1 MVGAVVGHALEAT
14 LVTIRLNT
22 VAPDLVELV
31 DRADDKTLRR
41 VAILAAEFAVRRA
54 SLEDPR
60 ADGALQAVREGRI
73 GNVPER
79 AAVEALAE
87 ALDDRQFRV
96 RESIGSENP
105 SSEEH
110 LEAFG
115 RARAASSVFHSGDA
129 DARIAALEALYEA
142 GAVVDDLDDL
152 RATVLPALS

>member
-1 MVGAVVGHALEAT
+1 MVMVGAVVGHALEAT
-14 LVTIRLNT
+14 LVTIRLNI

-79 AAVEALAE
+79 AAV
-87 ALDDRQFRV
+87 
-96 RESIGSENP
+96 
-105 SSEEH
+105 
-110 LEAFG
+110 
-115 RARAASSVFHSGDA
+115 
-129 DARIAALEALYEA
+129 
-142 GAVVDDLDDL
+142 
-152 RATVLPALS
+152 

>member
-1 MVGAVVGHALEAT
+1 VPTVRSKPSGKGGLAT
-14 LVTIRLNT
+14 FL
-22 VAPDLVELV
+22 
-31 DRADDKTLRR
+31 
-41 VAILAAEFAVRRA
+41 
-54 SLEDPR
+54 S
-60 ADGALQAVREGRI
+60 GR
-73 GNVPER
+73 PF
-79 AAVEALAE
+79 EALAE

-142 GAVVDDLDDL
+142 GAVVDGLDDL